1 MEGQTARRDHDAI
14 DFGNLA
20 VSKPT
25 ANEWLAGIV
34 RSAPATGAAIL
45 EGARDCANMG
55 QRMQILAI
63 KGVREG
69 VAAGF
74 RKGLYAL
81 PSINTPFDYG

>member
-1 MEGQTARRDHDAI
+1 M

-20 VSKPT
+20 VSTPHGKRV
-25 ANEWLAGIV
+25 AGRHRPV
-34 RSAPATGAAIL
+34 CACHGFTIL

-63 KGVREG
+63 KGVRKG

-81 PSINTPFDYG
+81 PSINTPFGYG